1 MMQETHM
8 SAPLDRQLD
17 REQEQALRRVMLRI
31 NEQGWGIAIGTVLGL
46 GLFIATNFL
55 IIRGGEDVGKH
66 LNMLGVY
73 FPGYRVTFI
82 GSLIGFVYAFVLGY
96 GIGRTIGVVYN
107 GLTYRGR

>member
-1 MMQETHM
+1 MMQATHM